1 MDSSLRER
9 FERLGP
15 VRVVDQN
22 TSGSPAVFL
31 LRLEPGQD
39 ISSRVDAMLALTKRG
54 ISMLRGKRAV
64 EALLSDRRVLVE
76 LPLVEPD
83 QTLTAELEATGI
95 SVTVVP
101 PPGETDVRALRER
114 LNLTREQFALRFG
127 LEVETLR
134 NWEIGRRAPD
144 ATAKSYLR
152 VIENNPELAERA
164 LMRMPG
170 DG

>member
-9 FERLGP
+9 FARLGP

-22 TSGSPAVFL
+22 KSGSPAVVL

-39 ISSRVDAMLALTKRG
+39 ISRPVDAMLALTKRG
-54 ISMLRGKRAV
+54 IAMLRGKRAV

-83 QTLTAELEATGI
+83 QT
-95 SVTVVP
+95 
-101 PPGETDVRALRER
+101 DVRALRER

-127 LEVETLR
+127 LEVQTLW
-134 NWEIGRRAPD
+134 NWEIGRRVPD
-144 ATAKSYLR
+144 STAKSYLR
-152 VIENNPELAERA
+152 VIASNPELAERA
-164 LMRMPG
+164 LQNSAAG
-170 DG
+170 